1 MNASFDWFLTYM
13 LHYSIAN
20 RLQIVSDELSSTNN
34 LLWWVEEER
43 EKKNRRL
50 GTIYDTLTAG
60 IEMFSQFDNSTSEH
74 SISGKW
80 QVASSKWTQTVK
92 GTFRE
97 RKILSD
103 KNIFLLHLKAKFSS
117 RLK

>member
-50 GTIYDTLTAG
+50 GTIYDTLTA
-60 IEMFSQFDNSTSEH
+60 IEMFSQFD
-74 SISGKW
+74 SISVEKSFICWKREQEKKKEREKG
-80 QVASSKWTQTVK
+80 ASW
-92 GTFRE
+92 
-97 RKILSD
+97 
-103 KNIFLLHLKAKFSS
+103 
-117 RLK
+117 